1 MMPFVTTLIQ
11 HGTRR
16 PSYWNEAKIE
26 VKDIRIRKEELKL
39 SPFADDMIIYI

>member
-16 PSYWNEAKIE
+16 SSYWNEAKIE